1 MWMTGIGIGLA
12 FFCVWLAAHY
22 VVLVRVSTGPDV
34 KHGKYRMKKRD
45 KIQEGKQ

>member
-34 KHGKYRMKKRD
+34 KHGKYRMKKHD
-45 KIQEGKQ
+45 KIQEGKK

>member
-34 KHGKYRMKKRD
+34 KRGKHRMKKHD
-45 KIQEGKQ
+45 KIQEGKK